1 MVTSTMSSIPS
12 GGPAFPWKRDE
23 HRPTIQ
29 IYSILS
35 DPKRSVIPVQP
46 LQSEIMDDTT
56 PRPVCVAVLEMP
68 TLQEDVR
75 VTEFDVRPDPA
86 YPPRPEQTKD
96 GEVEYT
102 LLKHKPFTQDPSKG
116 ILVFDYRLQE
126 RIAMDPNTRDV
137 VRNWPFEVFVRRET
151 LVKLGQEG
159 EKRLKQ
165 AWESGS
171 VLKMGVRDV
180 QQTLT
185 WDEWGEK
192 GARMM
197 DKIMT
202 IRSWVSCFLNMYL
215 LNLQTDRDNFLGL
228 FMLRLP
234 IHFRL
239 VGR

>member
-96 GEVEYT
+96 GEMEYT

-197 DKIMT
+197 DRIMT
-202 IRSWVSCFLNMYL
+202 IRSWVSCF
-215 LNLQTDRDNFLGL
+215 FKHVP
-228 FMLRLP
+228 F
-234 IHFRL
+234 
-239 VGR
+239 